1 MKLRDRF
8 NDAKETIKI
17 VEELEISKKQR
28 LLADVLSYLSALIF
42 CIPFTLIFI
51 SLVKTNSLIMPSYY
65 VIMGLIVVSIMA
77 FCPVV
82 IIVNIEI
89 LKAMLPDN
97 EVLQSI
103 KYKNIYL
110 KEVLNPITFIIVVA
124 VIVFIN
130 LLFWG
135 VI

>member
-77 FCPVV
+77 FSPVV
-82 IIVNIEI
+82 IIANIEI

>member
-77 FCPVV
+77 FSPVV

>member
-77 FCPVV
+77 FSPVV

-110 KEVLNPITFIIVVA
+110 KEFLNPITFVIVVA

>member
-8 NDAKETIKI
+8 NDAKETLKI

-65 VIMGLIVVSIMA
+65 IIMGLIVVSIMA
-77 FCPVV
+77 FSPVV

>member
-8 NDAKETIKI
+8 NDAKETLKI

-77 FCPVV
+77 FSPVV

>member
-8 NDAKETIKI
+8 NDAKETLKI

-51 SLVKTNSLIMPSYY
+51 SLIKTNSLIMPSYY

-77 FCPVV
+77 FSPVV

-103 KYKNIYL
+103 KYINIYL

>member
-17 VEELEISKKQR
+17 VEKLEISKKQR

-65 VIMGLIVVSIMA
+65 VIMGLIVISIMA
-77 FCPVV
+77 FTPVV

-110 KEVLNPITFIIVVA
+110 KEFLNPITFIIVVA

>member
-8 NDAKETIKI
+8 NDAKETLKI

-77 FCPVV
+77 FSPVV
-82 IIVNIEI
+82 IIINIEI

-110 KEVLNPITFIIVVA
+110 KEILNPITFIIVVA

>member
-8 NDAKETIKI
+8 NDAKETLKI

-77 FCPVV
+77 FSPVV
-82 IIVNIEI
+82 IIINIEI

-103 KYKNIYL
+103 KYKNIYI

>member
-65 VIMGLIVVSIMA
+65 IIMGLIVVSIMA
-77 FCPVV
+77 FSPVV

>member
-17 VEELEISKKQR
+17 VEKLEISKKQR

-65 VIMGLIVVSIMA
+65 VIMGLIVISIMA
-77 FCPVV
+77 FTPVV

-110 KEVLNPITFIIVVA
+110 KEFLNPITFVIVVA

>member
-51 SLVKTNSLIMPSYY
+51 SLIKTNSLIMPSYY

-77 FCPVV
+77 FSPVV

-97 EVLQSI
+97 EVLQNV

>member
-8 NDAKETIKI
+8 NDAKETLKI

-77 FCPVV
+77 FSPVV
-82 IIVNIEI
+82 IIINIEI

>member
-77 FCPVV
+77 FSPVV

-110 KEVLNPITFIIVVA
+110 KEFLNPITFIIVVA